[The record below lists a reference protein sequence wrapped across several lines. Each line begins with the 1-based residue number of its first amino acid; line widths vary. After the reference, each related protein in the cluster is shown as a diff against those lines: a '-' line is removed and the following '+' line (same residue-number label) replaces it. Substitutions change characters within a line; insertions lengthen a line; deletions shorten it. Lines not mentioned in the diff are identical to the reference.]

1 MGPII
6 CQLLGPLGR
15 QFIPSPLTLSNEPYF
30 ILIPKNHAINNNS
43 PKRITSLKSAQVGR
57 YGFSTTTTLWTM
69 SCPLSTYELTIVT
82 LHKTPSGGRGEGGG
96 RKELNEDGQNVQ
108 TSSYKINRS
117 SGDRRNPSNT

>member
-43 PKRITSLKSAQVGR
+43 QPQKNHLFEISTGR
-57 YGFSTTTTLWTM
+57 
-69 SCPLSTYELTIVT
+69 
-82 LHKTPSGGRGEGGG
+82 
-96 RKELNEDGQNVQ
+96 
-108 TSSYKINRS
+108 
-117 SGDRRNPSNT
+117 